1 MRLLL
6 PLSILLAAGAAGP
19 ALAEPL
25 NGALPS
31 GACVVSE
38 IAALDAGQRGQ
49 VLYRITFQNYCGTPR
64 SLFWC
69 AEHPAHSV
77 PAAVACA
84 EARGTGTEVRQLIKV
99 RREFQWHLPAGTRVR
114 WLDCPAQEVP
124 TPDFRCEPPSAAP
137 QRR

>member
-6 PLSILLAAGAAGP
+6 PFPFLLAACIAEL
-19 ALAEPL
+19 ALAQPL
-25 NGALPS
+25 NGSLPP

-38 IAALDAGQRGQ
+38 VSPLDAGRGGQ
-49 VLYRITFQNYCGTPR
+49 VLYRITFQNYCGTLR

-69 AEHPAHSV
+69 AEHPAHPV

-84 EARGTGTEVRQLIKV
+84 EARGTGSEVRQLIKV
-99 RREFQWHLPAGTRVR
+99 RREFQWHLPAGARVR
-114 WLDCPAQEVP
+114 YLDCPSQEVP